1 MPASAAISLQNVCFS
16 YNQQGQPPVLQD
28 VNITVEQGE
37 FLAVVGPNGGGKT
50 TLLKLLLALL
60 HPRQGQIQILG
71 CAPAKARRMMGYL
84 PQQVNLD
91 PAFPASI
98 LDLVLMGAL
107 GAGLTRA
114 QKRSRACR
122 ALQLVGLR
130 GMEHHNM
137 AELSGGQKQKALIAR
152 ALAANP
158 QILCLDEP
166 AASLDPRAELDLFDL
181 LAALNRTGL
190 TILVVSHDLS
200 FVSPYVERVV
210 CVNRAVE
217 IHPAGEMAADTVSH
231 LYGKP
236 MRRILHDIKAG

>member
-1 MPASAAISLQNVCFS
+1 MPLNAAITLQNVYFS
-16 YNQQGQPPVLQD
+16 YNRHEQPPVLQD

-37 FLAVVGPNGGGKT
+37 FLAIVGPNGGGKS
-50 TLLKLLLALL
+50 TLLKLLMNLL
-60 HPRQGQIQILG
+60 HLQQGRIQILG
-71 CAPAKARRMMGYL
+71 RVPAKARGLVGYL
-84 PQQVNLD
+84 PQQVTLD
-91 PAFPASI
+91 PAFPASV

-107 GAGLTRA
+107 GAGMTRS
-114 QKRSRACR
+114 QKYSSACR
-122 ALQLVGLR
+122 ALQLVGLW
-130 GMEHHNM
+130 GMKHYNM
-137 AELSGGQKQKALIAR
+137 AELSGGQRQKALIAR

-166 AASLDPRAELDLFDL
+166 AAGLDPRAEQDFFDL
-181 LAALNRTGL
+181 LEALNQKGL

-217 IHPAGEMAADTVSH
+217 IHPVGEMVSDMVSH

-236 MRRILHDIKAG
+236 MRRILHNINAK